1 MVSPTISYRLCSAS
15 CIRHKKLFCRIPLC
29 FLFGILFPVIAFHSL
44 KAQEL
49 QAQVRVI
56 HDRIKGVDDATFQR
70 FQADVTSFLND
81 RKWTSDNYLPYE
93 RIQCNF
99 VFNFTQYAGD
109 NIFSVQLTVQSSRPV
124 YNTNYQSP
132 VFNYLDQNV
141 SFRYIINQP
150 LEFNENRISGNDAL
164 QANLTAVLAYYV
176 YIILGLDA
184 DSFSPRG
191 GVPYFQKAQYIV
203 NNAPEDSRYISG
215 WKPFEGNRNR
225 YWLVD
230 NLLNNRLQ
238 IFHSVM
244 YQYYRLGLD
253 RMYDDPVNARMSILT
268 SLSSLYTMNQENP
281 NTMILQLFM
290 LAKADELANLFS
302 DAPLNDKQ
310 RALQI
315 LTQLDPEHTSLY
327 TQKLQ

>member
-1 MVSPTISYRLCSAS
+1 MCL
-15 CIRHKKLFCRIPLC
+15 
-29 FLFGILFPVIAFHSL
+29 LFGSFFFSTLYMPVQ
-44 KAQEL
+44 AQEL
-49 QAQVRVI
+49 QAQVSVI

-70 FQADVTSFLND
+70 FQADVTSFLNQ
-81 RKWTSDNYLPYE
+81 RKWTNDSYLPYE

-99 VFNFTQYAGD
+99 VFNFTQYTGD
-109 NIFSVQLTVQSSRPV
+109 NIFVVQLTVQSSRPV
-124 YNTNYQSP
+124 YHTDYQSP

-191 GVPYFQKAQYIV
+191 GIPFFQKAQYIV

-230 NLLNNRLQ
+230 NLLNTRVQ
-238 IFHSVM
+238 AFHSVM

-253 RMYDDPVNARMSILT
+253 RMYDDPNNARMSILN
-268 SLSSLYTMNQENP
+268 SLSSLYSMNQDNP

-302 DAPLNDKQ
+302 NAPLNYKQ